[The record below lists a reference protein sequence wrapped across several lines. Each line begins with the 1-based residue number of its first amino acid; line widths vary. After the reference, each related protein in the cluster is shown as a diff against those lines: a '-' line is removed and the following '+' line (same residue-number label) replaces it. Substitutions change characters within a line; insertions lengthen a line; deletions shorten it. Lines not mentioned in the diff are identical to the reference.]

1 MRSYLLTLLLAILF
15 SSCATNHVVIGEANN
30 AKDGASIRT
39 SNGLY
44 IIDNLSSWHDS
55 INTKKIKAWVKIK
68 RKSTTTKE
76 DLYDSKTGAH
86 KQGRIGTTITV
97 RLKKIELLKEQS

>member
-1 MRSYLLTLLLAILF
+1 MKMNRLLLLLAIF
-15 SSCATNHVVIGEANN
+15 FASCASNHVVIGEADN

-39 SNGLY
+39 PNGVY

-55 INTKKIKAWVKIK
+55 INTKKVKAWVKIK

-76 DLYDSKTGAH
+76 DLYDSKTGTH
-86 KQGRIGTTITV
+86 KQGRIGTTLTV
-97 RLKKIELLKEQS
+97 RLKKIELLK